1 MNSRTQSPRT
11 VRIVSALLAL
21 AWLSAAFAAIVVGV
35 NLSRWLLVGI
45 GIVAFCYGLLW
56 VRVVQLGRQLT
67 VREALKPWRVI
78 HRSDA

>member
-1 MNSRTQSPRT
+1 MRSRTQSPST

-21 AWLSAAFAAIVVGV
+21 VWLGAAITAIVVGA

-56 VRVVQLGRQLT
+56 VRVLQLGRQLT
-67 VREALKPWRVI
+67 VREALKPWRVG
-78 HRSDA
+78 HRPDV